1 MLLIVVNTLLLFFF
15 LYIAASTVYL
25 VVIAVAGKFVGG
37 KRYGIHPVKKRI
49 AVLIPSYREDNIIVD
64 TAVKAVSHDYDRE
77 RFEVIVVADQ
87 LQPQTVQ
94 KLKQVVRVIEVKFER
109 SMKSRSIHAALDI
122 LSKED
127 FEILVILDADNI
139 MGQGCLEKINDA
151 FHRGCMA
158 VQCHRTAKNKETAV
172 ALLDAISEEININ
185 LFRRGPAVL
194 GLSAAPIGSGMAFN
208 MQLVNE
214 IFSLPHI
221 LNNPGED
228 REIDMQLIKKRVDME
243 FINDA
248 YVYDEKVSSSEVF
261 EKQRT
266 RWLEA
271 QVNHLRRFFHADMRN
286 TPLTAP
292 YMNKFIQT
300 ILLPRLL
307 FLVVFAIIFIF
318 LVIGLLF
325 DTRLLFPH
333 PLFWWSCMILY
344 FFTLFI
350 SIPKQFY
357 NGNTLRAIAHIPV
370 LMFSMIRA
378 LLKMKKNRSE
388 FLHTPKNVI
397 VK

>member
-1 MLLIVVNTLLLFFF
+1 MLLIVVNTLLLLFF

-25 VVIAVAGKFVGG
+25 LVIAVAGKFLRG
-37 KRYGIHPVKKRI
+37 KRYGVHPVKKRI

-64 TAVKAVSHDYDRE
+64 TALKAVSHDYDRE
-77 RFEVIVVADQ
+77 KFEVIVVADQ

-94 KLKQVVRVIEVKFER
+94 RLKQVVRVVEVKFER
-109 SMKSRSIHAALDI
+109 SMKSRSIHAALEI

-139 MGQGCLEKINDA
+139 MDAGCLEKINDA
-151 FHRGCMA
+151 FHRGCLA

-194 GLSAAPIGSGMAFN
+194 GLSAAPIGSGMAFK

-228 REIDMQLIKKRVDME
+228 REIDMQLSKKRINME
-243 FINDA
+243 FVDDA
-248 YVYDEKVSSSEVF
+248 FVYDEKVSSSQVF

-271 QVNHLRRFFHADMRN
+271 QVNHLRRFFHSDMKD
-286 TPLTAP
+286 AP
-292 YMNKFIQT
+292 MTLSYINKFIQT

-307 FLVVFAIIFIF
+307 FLVVFF
-318 LVIGLLF
+318 LVFLILIAEQIFDVELLF
-325 DTRLLFPH
+325 
-333 PLFWWSCMILY
+333 
-344 FFTLFI
+344 
-350 SIPKQFY
+350 
-357 NGNTLRAIAHIPV
+357 
-370 LMFSMIRA
+370 
-378 LLKMKKNRSE
+378 
-388 FLHTPKNVI
+388 
-397 VK
+397 

>member
-1 MLLIVVNTLLLFFF
+1 MLSIVVNTLLLLFFI
-15 LYIAASTVYL
+15 YIALSTLYL
-25 VVIAVAGKFVGG
+25 LIIALAGKFIKG
-37 KRYGIHPVKKRI
+37 KTYGIHPSKKRI
-49 AVLIPSYREDNIIVD
+49 AVLIPSYREDNIIID
-64 TAVKAVSHDYDRE
+64 TALRATSHNYDRNK
-77 RFEVIVVADQ
+77 FEVIVVADQ
-87 LQPQTVQ
+87 LQQPTVER
-94 KLKQVVRVIEVKFER
+94 LKQVVRVIEVKFEK
-109 SMKSRSIHAALDI
+109 SMKSRSIHAALEI

-127 FEILVILDADNI
+127 FEMLVILDADNI
-139 MGQGCLEKINDA
+139 MGEGCLEQINTA
-151 FHRGCMA
+151 FHNGCLA
-158 VQCHRTAKNKETAV
+158 VQCHRTAKNKETPV

-208 MQLVNE
+208 MQLVHE

-228 REIDMQLIKKRVDME
+228 REIDMQLLKKRVNME

-271 QVNHLRRFFHADMRN
+271 QVNHLRRFFHDDMRG

-292 YMNKFIQT
+292 YINKFIQT

-307 FLVVFAIIFIF
+307 FLVVFALIFIV
-318 LVIGLLF
+318 LMIQHLF
-325 DTRLLFPH
+325 DIQLLFPD
-333 PLFWWSCMILY
+333 PVFWWVGMILY

-357 NGNTLRAIAHIPV
+357 NSNTLRAIAHIPV

-378 LLKMKKNRSE
+378 LFKMKKNRSE

>member
-1 MLLIVVNTLLLFFF
+1 MLLIVVNTLLLIFF

-25 VVIAVAGKFVGG
+25 LVIAVAGKFIKG

-49 AVLIPSYREDNIIVD
+49 AVLIPSYREDNIIID
-64 TAVKAVSHDYDRE
+64 TARKAFSHDYDRE

-109 SMKSRSIHAALDI
+109 SMKSRSIHAALEI

-208 MQLVNE
+208 ITLVNE

-228 REIDMQLIKKRVDME
+228 REIDMQLLKKRVDME

-248 YVYDEKVSSSEVF
+248 YVYDEKVSSSKVF

-271 QVNHLRRFFHADMRN
+271 QVNHLRRFFHGDMRD

-292 YMNKFIQT
+292 YINKFIQT

-307 FLVVFAIIFIF
+307 FLVVFAIIFTF
-318 LVIGLLF
+318 LVIELLFDIGLLF
-325 DTRLLFPH
+325 PH
-333 PLFWWSCMILY
+333 SLFWWSCMILY